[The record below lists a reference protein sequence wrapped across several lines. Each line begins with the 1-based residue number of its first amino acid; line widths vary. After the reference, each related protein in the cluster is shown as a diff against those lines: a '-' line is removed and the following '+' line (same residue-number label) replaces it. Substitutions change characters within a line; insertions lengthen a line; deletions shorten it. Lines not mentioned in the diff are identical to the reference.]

1 MKKLFIPVYLLLI
14 AAALSSCS
22 SKGPKEAKL
31 IPKNAIFV
39 SSVDAGSLKSKLEAL
54 HINYDSLFN
63 SLFTDDPEQSKHQKI
78 FKDFQNCGIVWN
90 SSFFV
95 FATSEKL
102 NDNTQSSSVNLLANI
117 TDSAKLYAF
126 IHQQEDLKYRKLVNE
141 KNYSYLP
148 LNNNTVISWTD
159 KNVIITYYNQTS
171 EVKLSDTLM
180 HTGAPVIDKTEELKK
195 LINKFY
201 TQKESESIASVTLFT
216 DLYKEKAD
224 AYMFN
229 STNTSIGNLS
239 MLPLQLPKMEELLK
253 DNFSTAT
260 FSFEDGKITA
270 QSNFYPNKILGA
282 IFKQYAG
289 PTVNTSMIES
299 YPTQHLNG
307 FLLASF
313 NPAIIDGI
321 LKELEVDALLNAT
334 LDKANIT
341 SADIYKCLKGEINV
355 AVSDLRL
362 NNMSENTSSKLP
374 FIKVILDAPVGDKAS
389 FMKLMDKAAASGF
402 VYKHNNT
409 YSAGGLMSMFGIYL
423 HADEKSLVIA
433 SDSLTYLQYTSKGGK
448 SNISNDILEQVK
460 GKSFAF
466 YANIESITE
475 SINSG
480 TLSADD
486 STSVNTLKNTFK
498 DVIATSNNYDGT
510 KINSRFNLRFK
521 NEKQNSLVT
530 LMSLFTH
537 MGRRLVQNATID
549 ENVDHF
555 LFLDPSM
562 GSF

>member
-1 MKKLFIPVYLLLI
+1 M
-14 AAALSSCS
+14 
-22 SKGPKEAKL
+22 
-31 IPKNAIFV
+31 
-39 SSVDAGSLKSKLEAL
+39 
-54 HINYDSLFN
+54 
-63 SLFTDDPEQSKHQKI
+63 
-78 FKDFQNCGIVWN
+78 
-90 SSFFV
+90 
-95 FATSEKL
+95 
-102 NDNTQSSSVNLLANI
+102 
-117 TDSAKLYAF
+117 
-126 IHQQEDLKYRKLVNE
+126 
-141 KNYSYLP
+141 
-148 LNNNTVISWTD
+148 
-159 KNVIITYYNQTS
+159 
-171 EVKLSDTLM
+171 
-180 HTGAPVIDKTEELKK
+180 
-195 LINKFY
+195 
-201 TQKESESIASVTLFT
+201 
-216 DLYKEKAD
+216 
-224 AYMFN
+224 
-229 STNTSIGNLS
+229 
-239 MLPLQLPKMEELLK
+239 
-253 DNFSTAT
+253 
-260 FSFEDGKITA
+260 
-270 QSNFYPNKILGA
+270 
-282 IFKQYAG
+282 
-289 PTVNTSMIES
+289 
-299 YPTQHLNG
+299 
-307 FLLASF
+307 
-313 NPAIIDGI
+313 
-321 LKELEVDALLNAT
+321 NAT

>member
-14 AAALSSCS
+14 AAALTSCS

-201 TQKESESIASVTLFT
+201 TQKESESIASVSLFT

>member
-201 TQKESESIASVTLFT
+201 TQKESESIASVSLFT

>member
-201 TQKESESIASVTLFT
+201 TQKESESIASITLFT

-433 SDSLTYLQYTSKGGK
+433 SDSLTYVQYTSKGGK

-480 TLSADD
+480 KLSADD